1 MREFKLNTWED
12 MTKMMNS
19 VEEKGLSTIGLIRKP
34 RITTFERPERLS
46 EMQGEVNT
54 EGNTGTMTGI

>member
-1 MREFKLNTWED
+1 

-19 VEEKGLSTIGLIRKP
+19 IEEKGLSTIGLIWKP
-34 RITTFERPERLS
+34 RITTFEGPERLS

-54 EGNTGTMTGI
+54 EGNTCTMTGL